1 MKDNF
6 KIYSIVAI
14 IVTLI
19 SLFSCKNREKQDSN
33 KENKIKNE
41 NIDISYINIFLDEI
55 KKETELKMSPFFSSV
70 KIIPLELTDNSMLGD
85 INDLQIF
92 EDNFIIFDKTGAN
105 SVFAFNKKGEF
116 LFKIGSKGSGP
127 GEYSEISDFTI
138 DYEKKLIFILDNH
151 RQVINIYQLT
161 DAKYLYNINI
171 KNEDMASFHIQYAE
185 GGLYADVFYQNKSR
199 KRKMHL
205 LRSIDIET
213 GKTKKLFLEVDKYNK
228 GFSEMSFTGKGVFFS
243 RKDNPVYMQSFMDT
257 LVTLADNKV
266 TPYLILN
273 SKELVNK
280 EDLEIAQNT
289 NGNYSNITADLFKIN
304 KYHTLENFM
313 ESNKFILIKFY
324 YKNMPRYI
332 YYDKI
337 TNQTGI
343 YNILQDDML
352 FKDFDLKNNRIR
364 INFLCEDTKGFYASI
379 PNRNIQYLI
388 DAFKK
393 NELNY
398 VQSYNSI
405 STINE
410 DSNPILLFYEYK

>member
-1 MKDNF
+1 MKNNF
-6 KIYSIVAI
+6 NIPCIVAI
-14 IVTLI
+14 IVFLI
-19 SLFSCKNREKQDSN
+19 LIFSCNNNEKQDSN
-33 KENKIKNE
+33 KNTDN
-41 NIDISYINIFLDEI
+41 SYINLFLDET
-55 KKETELKMSPFFSSV
+55 KRETELKMSSFFSSV

-85 INDLQIF
+85 INNLQIF
-92 EDNFIIFDKTGAN
+92 EDKFIIFDKTGAN
-105 SVFAFNKKGEF
+105 SVFVFNKKGEF
-116 LFKIGSKGSGP
+116 LFEIGSKGSGP

-138 DYEKKLIFILDNH
+138 DYEKKLIFILDNQ
-151 RQVINIYQLT
+151 RQIINVYQLT
-161 DAKYLYNINI
+161 DAKYLYNLNI
-171 KNEDMASFHIQYAE
+171 KNEDMASFHIQHFD
-185 GGLYADVFYQNKSR
+185 GGLYADVFYQNKS
-199 KRKMHL
+199 KKKKMHL

-228 GFSEMSFTGKGVFFS
+228 GFNEMSFTGKGVFFS
-243 RKDNPVYMQSFMDT
+243 RKDDPVYMQLFMDT

-304 KYHTLENFM
+304 KYHTLENFI
-313 ESNKFILIKFY
+313 ESNEFILIKCY
-324 YKNMPRYI
+324 YKNMPRYL

-337 TNQTGI
+337 KNQTGV
-343 YNILQDDML
+343 YNILQDDIL
-352 FKDFDLKNNRIR
+352 FKDFDMKSNRIR
-364 INFLCEDTKGFYASI
+364 INFLCEDITGLYASI
-379 PNRNIQYLI
+379 PNRNIPNLI

-398 VQSYNSI
+398 EQSNNSL
-405 STINE
+405 STISE